1 MPVWGDDHC
10 CGHCYFQLIWLLR
23 KIKIT
28 QSCGEVQLCPSYWSF
43 VAPIKAKLQLTT
55 LAKSHFLL
63 TCEDFKL
70 RYNANLCIESITVE
84 AFLSFKFWHWQ
95 KCNLIILLKFLENWH
110 KIWNCSEICNLTFF
124 NFYNSPNSK
133 SATNQPVK
141 VADRE
146 RKWK

>member
-1 MPVWGDDHC
+1 MYYKSSMKLAISQHLFSIDGFADHQLKSVERTFSRSSPTSAHFLLFLLMMPVWGDDHC

-43 VAPIKAKLQLTT
+43 VTPIKAKLLLTT

-63 TCEDFKL
+63 TYEDFKL

-84 AFLSFKFWHWQ
+84 G
-95 KCNLIILLKFLENWH
+95 
-110 KIWNCSEICNLTFF
+110 FF
-124 NFYNSPNSK
+124 EF
-133 SATNQPVK
+133 
-141 VADRE
+141 
-146 RKWK
+146 